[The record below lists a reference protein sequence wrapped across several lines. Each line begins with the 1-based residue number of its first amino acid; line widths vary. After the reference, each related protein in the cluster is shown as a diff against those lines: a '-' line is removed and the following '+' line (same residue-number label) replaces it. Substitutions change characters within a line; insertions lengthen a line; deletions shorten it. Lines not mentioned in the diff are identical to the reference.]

1 VAEVVEES
9 ITETLAFMGAG
20 DEASDIEEL
29 DRNGASA
36 RDAGTVIRFA
46 AVGEIEAGAG
56 TGNLEVADCAL
67 RVDSCETRMR
77 RRSG

>member
-20 DEASDIEEL
+20 DEASNIEEF
-29 DRNGASA
+29 DRDGAPA
-36 RDAGTVIRFA
+36 RDTGTVIRFA
-46 AVGEIEAGAG
+46 AVREIEAGAG

-67 RVDSCETRMR
+67 RVDGCETRMR
-77 RRSG
+77 GV